1 MFVNLAIPSG
11 DKKKEE
17 KGLVHVNFLI
27 LTIEEITIVPIPC
40 QYVSK
45 HTLLC
50 VSFLILTRAGRRTEL
65 HMRENTEP
73 NSREI
78 ACCTI
83 CTSGLQDERFVL
95 PGLFCFY

>member
-78 ACCTI
+78 ACCTMFTR
-83 CTSGLQDERFVL
+83 CQCAFLH
-95 PGLFCFY
+95 